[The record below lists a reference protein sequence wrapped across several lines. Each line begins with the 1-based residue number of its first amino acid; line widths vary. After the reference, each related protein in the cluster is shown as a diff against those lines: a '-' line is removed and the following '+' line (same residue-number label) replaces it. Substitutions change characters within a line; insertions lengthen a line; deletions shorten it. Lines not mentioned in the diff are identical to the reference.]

1 METQAPAADLLLWP
15 GLDISK
21 MEKTMGHACELG
33 LSPGTFGGGGS
44 FPSSG
49 FLQANVGASSS
60 VMENSTGIR

>member
-33 LSPGTFGGGGS
+33 LSPGTFGS

-60 VMENSTGIR
+60 VMGNSTGIR